1 MKRVDRIDGLERT
14 SHLPAV
20 AEPATL
26 LAGRMTRFICRK
38 RTYNGITIALA
49 REGFPWSESAEVLRK
64 NDLYRFVT
72 NDIQPAHNT
81 FNTLRKRLGLEGFV
95 EIHKRFVLKAHS
107 LGLLE
112 PEIPDLPKH
121 RKKGIILV
129 ADSTF
134 LITCGSTK
142 GEKDGQ
148 GRWRFK
154 DENLDRRYRI
164 TPSIRN

>member
-1 MKRVDRIDGLERT
+1 L
-14 SHLPAV
+14 
-20 AEPATL
+20 
-26 LAGRMTRFICRK
+26 
-38 RTYNGITIALA
+38 
-49 REGFPWSESAEVLRK
+49 AEVLRK

-81 FNTLRKRLGLEGFV
+81 FNTLGKRLGSEGFV
-95 EIHKRFVLKAHS
+95 EVHKRFVLKAHS

-142 GEKDGQ
+142 GEKDTVEHDIVLTQDIIFEFLSTG
-148 GRWRFK
+148 K
-154 DENLDRRYRI
+154 KNPVLKLNY
-164 TPSIRN
+164 